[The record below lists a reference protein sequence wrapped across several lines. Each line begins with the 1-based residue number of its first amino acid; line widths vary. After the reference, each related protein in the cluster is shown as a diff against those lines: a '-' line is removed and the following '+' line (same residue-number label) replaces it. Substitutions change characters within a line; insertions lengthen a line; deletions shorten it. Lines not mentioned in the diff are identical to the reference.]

1 MLNYS
6 RLQKA
11 LCFLIIIS
19 VVFFIGCRN
28 NDTETEET
36 EQETSQSEA
45 QNEQESEMKQES
57 EESDEGKNND
67 RIQYV
72 LYLKHQDQP
81 FVFSDSHQIA
91 SNDERLQNKSLSL
104 FVLEELLSQEGIGE
118 LINPIPKET
127 KILSVE
133 NDGRTAVVN
142 LSEDFVQNI
151 SGTHEDIEATI
162 AVIVNSLITL
172 PENDRVRLLIDG
184 NQVDQIQGL
193 PIQEEYEFITSY
205 YPDK

>member
-6 RLQKA
+6 SLQKV

-19 VVFFIGCRN
+19 VVFFTGCRN
-28 NDTETEET
+28 NDADTEET
-36 EQETSQSEA
+36 EQETPQSEA
-45 QNEQESEMKQES
+45 QSEQESETKQES
-57 EESDEGKNND
+57 DESDEGKNND

-81 FVFSDSHQIA
+81 FVFSDSYQIA
-91 SNDERLQNKSLSL
+91 STDERLQNKSLSL
-104 FVLEELLSQEGIGE
+104 FVLEELLKQEGIGE

-127 KILSVE
+127 EILSVE

-193 PIQEEYEFITSY
+193 PVQEEYEFITSY